1 MGLAVGLAFSSA
13 MQSQYWVNDLHLFS
27 RGVQVAPSNEWAH
40 LNLGAALSSLGE
52 KNMRRLLRTLCER
65 SYELKP
71 GWRAADFAGFACQ
84 KSGDLSE
91 AERWFLL
98 ALQHNPSLPG
108 AWFAVGQ
115 IRPEQQRPA
124 EAVVYFQKVL
134 ALQPDAEGSHYAL
147 GSTLEQLGQPYRAEL
162 RLDPY
167 QAGARKAVQRLFHTG
182 SSE

>member
-1 MGLAVGLAFSSA
+1 
-13 MQSQYWVNDLHLFS
+13 
-27 RGVQVAPSNEWAH
+27 
-40 LNLGAALSSLGE
+40 
-52 KNMRRLLRTLCER
+52 MRRLLRTLCER

-98 ALQHNPSLPG
+98 ALQHNPSLPD